1 MAEKM
6 NTINDEDLIRSAF
19 RVLDKRGTGTITT
32 AEFRNLMTNIGDRL
46 TDNEVRKRRKEK
58 QTYAQNTHRLLYL
71 VFTLFFFVLQF
82 EMLIGEADKD
92 GDGNLDYEEFVHL
105 MTSSWYSMR
114 KIEVAIDSMTRRTVA
129 FDRIYC

>member
-1 MAEKM
+1 MMAEKM

-58 QTYAQNTHRLLYL
+58 QTRHMHKIHTDF
-71 VFTLFFFVLQF
+71 VFTLLFFVLQF
-82 EMLIGEADKD
+82 KQ
-92 GDGNLDYEEFVHL
+92 
-105 MTSSWYSMR
+105 
-114 KIEVAIDSMTRRTVA
+114 
-129 FDRIYC
+129 

>member
-1 MAEKM
+1 MMAEKM

-105 MTSSWYSMR
+105 MTSS
-114 KIEVAIDSMTRRTVA
+114 
-129 FDRIYC
+129 